1 MTEYRAVGDCL
12 DAGVL
17 WDQFAEDPW
26 GSDLTFTSAEDAE
39 AHRDMPMAD
48 WDDEEYAR

>member
-1 MTEYRAVGDCL
+1 VSDYRTVGDCL

-26 GSDLTFTSAEDAE
+26 GGEPMFTSAADAE
-39 AHRDMPMAD
+39 AHRNDVIVEWPE
-48 WDDEEYAR
+48 DEYR